1 MKGLRIHMILVMGLG
16 CMIMPISLQ
25 GQFLKKLKKKVEN
38 KIVNKAS
45 EKTDELLNGEGAG
58 NDSGNVKNTN

>member
-1 MKGLRIHMILVMGLG
+1 MILVMGLG

-45 EKTDELLNGEGAG
+45 EKTDELDAFLE
-58 NDSGNVKNTN
+58 NTKEVTHG